1 MYEEE
6 KRKEECKNDSC
17 FPVLLCS
24 PQLLDFT
31 VAAVAHSST
40 RSTRLAVRSTTL
52 AACRSVLPM
61 CPAQL
66 TLYHPGSSAQ
76 IHTVEQ
82 EAENNREAQGCQ
94 GE

>member
-17 FPVLLCS
+17 FPV
-24 PQLLDFT
+24 QLLDFT